1 MDRAGSRSDL
11 FWWLK
16 VTGIGIPCIF
26 RKITGWYCPGCGITT
41 LILCIS
47 EQDFVGAFRANPF
60 LFVTSPFLLGELAA
74 EWIRVKRGKKM
85 PGWNEKLLVVYTIFF
100 VCIWNLEKCSIDSV
114 LWWQRKRIDGSF

>member
-1 MDRAGSRSDL
+1 MKKKAGTIWTVL
-11 FWWLK
+11 AVGVIYFCWLK

-47 EQDFVGAFRANPF
+47 EQDFVGAFWANPF

-74 EWIRVKRGKKM
+74 E
-85 PGWNEKLLVVYTIFF
+85 
-100 VCIWNLEKCSIDSV
+100 
-114 LWWQRKRIDGSF
+114 